1 MNIVPVVKRTRN
13 DLPIKS
19 CTAYECQIIQLITGT
34 LKQCERNEKRI
45 EERLRTI
52 PNGWRDWRLMLS
64 ILRRMSD
71 ALIDTMPDKE
81 ITYLDR
87 MLKHG
92 EILVRFRPPI
102 RDNEYQL
109 VEDEALTRMVNEI
122 MENECAICFK
132 EGREIKHC
140 QLRKDLEGFAP
151 CTNPYDP
158 MVECGYKR
166 VIASNKM
173 GDYVEG

>member
-1 MNIVPVVKRTRN
+1 M
-13 DLPIKS
+13 
-19 CTAYECQIIQLITGT
+19 
-34 LKQCERNEKRI
+34 
-45 EERLRTI
+45 
-52 PNGWRDWRLMLS
+52 
-64 ILRRMSD
+64 
-71 ALIDTMPDKE
+71 
-81 ITYLDR
+81 
-87 MLKHG
+87 
-92 EILVRFRPPI
+92 
-102 RDNEYQL
+102 
-109 VEDEALTRMVNEI
+109 TRMVNKI

-140 QLRKDLEGFAP
+140 QLRKDLAGFAP